1 MGNINSFTQGGTTY
15 SYHYNVT
22 NHLQQAILPTG
33 TFNFTYDK
41 RGNRLTKSSST
52 GNVNYG
58 YNGFNQLK
66 TLSKSG
72 TNASYTYYGDGLR
85 ATKKVNT
92 DFTRYVYFNGRVI
105 DEFDEGFNLKARN
118 IIGNELLFRQD
129 MTNYDRGYYSYNG
142 HGDVIKITDVYGDTL
157 NSYDYDIW
165 GNVIAK
171 TETMSNPFKYSGEI
185 YDDESDL
192 IYLRARYY
200 DPSIGRFITE
210 DTYEGELNEPLSL
223 NLYTYV
229 GNNPLGYEDPTG
241 HKRAVRP
248 GLLPSSDAAGGGSII
263 KGSSSSGGN
272 SGWSLFG
279 KRKEG
284 SPAKKPVKVKVDPH
298 KTAHNNSDSLSKENL
313 SQKQSNAK
321 SKSNTLVKDTGY
333 LAENTSNLRTWA
345 KNNGWEQKYTDGGV
359 EMWGVKNADGTFNWR
374 LKLKPEVSTRD
385 GLGVGSNQPRFDA
398 RIDDKGTYINP
409 FTGQKGGRDVGTHIP
424 LGK

>member
-22 NHLQQAILPTG
+22 NHLQQAVLPTG

-85 ATKKVNT
+85 ATKKVNN
-92 DFTRYVYFNGRVI
+92 DITRYVYVNGQVI
-105 DEFDEGFNLKARN
+105 DELDANGNSKARN
-118 IIGNELLFRQD
+118 RGNELLYRKD
-129 MTNYDRGYYSYNG
+129 IATNKGGYYSYNG
-142 HGDVIKITDVYGDTL
+142 HGDVIKITDAAGNTL

-165 GNVIAK
+165 GNVISK

-192 IYLRARYY
+192 IYLRARFY

-210 DTYEGELNEPLSL
+210 DTYEGKLNDPLTL

-229 GNNPLGYEDPTG
+229 ANNPLLYVDPSGNTYGKPGVGGTG
-241 HKRAVRP
+241 QP
-248 GLLPSSDAAGGGSII
+248 GMSPVMPAGGIPPAI
-263 KGSSSSGGN
+263 SG
-272 SGWSLFG
+272 
-279 KRKEG
+279 K
-284 SPAKKPVKVKVDPH
+284 PAQAPPKAPTPPKPP
-298 KTAHNNSDSLSKENL
+298 KTPAQKQAEANANAHNNSGALNQETLLRSRVMLKGRVKLLAISLL
-313 SQKQSNAK
+313 SRQCH
-321 SKSNTLVKDTGY
+321 L
-333 LAENTSNLRTWA
+333 
-345 KNNGWEQKYTDGGV
+345 
-359 EMWGVKNADGTFNWR
+359 M
-374 LKLKPEVSTRD
+374 P
-385 GLGVGSNQPRFDA
+385 
-398 RIDDKGTYINP
+398 INIS
-409 FTGQKGGRDVGTHIP
+409 QI
-424 LGK
+424 